1 VPKADEGSQLT
12 CWRLTY
18 YEASLPHPAL
28 RATFSRRE
36 KGSKNPDHKK
46 KTMSQSALA
55 PTYTDPLNPPHGGVL
70 KDLYLPAAEA
80 EALKHA
86 SASLPGWDLSA
97 RQLCD
102 LELLL
107 NGAFSPLEGFLTR
120 KDYTRVLDELRL
132 ADGTLWPIPIVLDVS
147 EAFAAKI
154 AVGDDIALRDSQGV
168 PLAVL
173 GIEDIYFVDPLH
185 EAREVYGTTDRK
197 HPGVAELLDRTHR
210 VYVGGRVRG
219 IQPPQHHDF
228 TTLRDTPRSLRE
240 RFAALGWERIVA
252 FQTRN
257 PMHRAHRELTVL
269 AAERADAKLL
279 IQPVVGLTKP
289 GDVDHYTRVRC
300 YQALLENYPDG
311 EAELSLLPLA
321 MRMAGPREAVW
332 HAIIRKNYGASHF
345 IVGRD
350 HAGPGQDASGKP
362 FYEPFAAQELLVRHQ
377 QELGIRIVPFPA
389 MVYVANRDTYLPSN
403 EVQADDEVQDISGT
417 ELRRRLATG
426 EEIPQWF
433 TYPSVVRIL
442 RERHPAAA
450 PKGFSLF
457 FTGLSGSG
465 KSTLAHA
472 VIARLLESSARPI
485 TLLDGDEV
493 RKHLSK
499 GLGFS
504 REDRAANVT
513 RIAYVASEIV
523 RHGGIA
529 VCAPIAPYRDSRA
542 EARTLVEAHGTFI
555 EIHVETSLEVCE
567 GRDRKGLYAQA
578 RAGKIAQFTGISD
591 PYEVPENPELRID
604 AGATEPAHLANQIV
618 ALLRNRGLID
628 A

>member
-1 VPKADEGSQLT
+1 MT
-12 CWRLTY
+12 
-18 YEASLPHPAL
+18 
-28 RATFSRRE
+28 
-36 KGSKNPDHKK
+36 
-46 KTMSQSALA
+46 QSALA
-55 PTYTDPLNPPHGGVL
+55 TRYTDLLNTPHGGTL
-70 KDLYLPAAEA
+70 KDLYLPADEA

-86 SASLPGWDLSA
+86 SARLAGWDLTP

-107 NGAFSPLEGFLTR
+107 NGAFSPLEGFLNHA
-120 KDYTRVLDELRL
+120 DYARVVDEMRL

-147 EAFAAKI
+147 EGFAADI
-154 AVGDDIALRDSQGV
+154 QIGDDIALRDSQGV

-173 GIEDIYFVDPLH
+173 SVEDLYFVDPIN
-185 EAREVYGTTDRK
+185 EAEKVYGTTDRK
-197 HPGVAELLDRTHR
+197 HPGVAALLDRANR
-210 VYVGGRVRG
+210 INLGGRVRG
-219 IQPPQHHDF
+219 IQAPQHHDF
-228 TTLRDTPRSLRE
+228 TNLRDTPQSLRE
-240 RFAALGWERIVA
+240 RLAELGWERVVA

-269 AAERADAKLL
+269 AAERSDAKLL

-300 YQALLENYPDG
+300 YQALLESYPAG
-311 EAELSLLPLA
+311 TAELSLLPLA

-350 HAGPGQDASGKP
+350 HAGPGNDSNGNP

-377 QELGIRIVPFPA
+377 QELGIRVVPFPA

-426 EEIPQWF
+426 EDIPTWF
-433 TYPSVVRIL
+433 TYPAVVKIL
-442 RERHPAAA
+442 RERHPAHA
-450 PKGFSLF
+450 PKGFALF

-465 KSTLAHA
+465 KSTLANA
-472 VIARLLESSARPI
+472 VIARLLETSARPV

-504 REDRAANVT
+504 RDDRAANVT

-542 EARTLVEAHGTFI
+542 DARSLVEQHGNFV
-555 EIHVETSLEVCE
+555 EVHVATSLEVCE
-567 GRDRKGLYAQA
+567 SRDRKGLYAQA

-591 PYEVPENPELRID
+591 PYEIPENPELRID
-604 AGATEPAHLANQIV
+604 GGSRPAAELAQQIV
-618 ALLRNRGLID
+618 SLLRNRGLID
-628 A
+628 N